1 MTLSQGQS
9 QVQGC
14 EAVRMAALSAYSTL
28 CTHGPVLFGLLSI
41 SQG

>member
-1 MTLSQGQS
+1 MSLSQGQS

-14 EAVRMAALSAYSTL
+14 EAVRMAYSTL
-28 CTHGPVLFGLLSI
+28 CTRGPIPFGLLSI